1 MCGAQCVYVLLGACM
16 CVGVCMD
23 MSHVRVLAHVRV
35 KARCQDGVFAFGTS
49 CRGPLSESKVLNE
62 RVLLPWA
69 WRAAWNLTL
78 VPTWGDICKDRAV
91 LAVPEPHKQRIRTD
105 KSKAILR
112 GNNNRTRVSHP
123 HRSEGRTFGSMQA
136 TESRGRFRCHIF

>member
-1 MCGAQCVYVLLGACM
+1 MWGTVCVCAAGRVHVCGCVHGYVACT
-16 CVGVCMD
+16 CAGTCEG
-23 MSHVRVLAHVRV
+23 

-49 CRGPLSESKVLNE
+49 YRGPPSESKVLNE